1 MKWIELKVQT
11 TMLGTE
17 LLSAIFYSEGINGL
31 RIDYD
36 EESAREA
43 LLETKSSWDYADG
56 ELTPNSSPSITA
68 YIASVEEN
76 SGLIEKLKKKLFEF
90 QKSNPDLDLG
100 SLEITTTFVDDTEW
114 LNTWKQYYK
123 TFEVGEKLIITP
135 AWEEAP
141 EADDRIIVKLNIGM
155 AFGSGTHETTKMC
168 LELLEDNMKLGDDVL
183 DLGCGSGI
191 LSVAAKLLGAESV
204 TAVDFDPVSV
214 KATTENAAINDVKIN
229 AVLGDVLNDAN
240 LFNSIKLSDDKRYDI
255 VLANIVADVLISI
268 APKVRDLISRCGYFI
283 SSGIINDRLFDVL
296 NAYTDAGFTILEVER
311 MGEWCAI
318 LATQQPFICNE

>member
-1 MKWIELKVQT
+1 
-11 TMLGTE
+11 
-17 LLSAIFYSEGINGL
+17 
-31 RIDYD
+31 
-36 EESAREA
+36 
-43 LLETKSSWDYADG
+43 
-56 ELTPNSSPSITA
+56 
-68 YIASVEEN
+68 
-76 SGLIEKLKKKLFEF
+76 
-90 QKSNPDLDLG
+90 
-100 SLEITTTFVDDTEW
+100 
-114 LNTWKQYYK
+114 
-123 TFEVGEKLIITP
+123 
-135 AWEEAP
+135 
-141 EADDRIIVKLNIGM
+141 M

-311 MGEWCAI
+311 MANGA
-318 LATQQPFICNE
+318 LY

>member
-1 MKWIELKVQT
+1 M
-11 TMLGTE
+11 
-17 LLSAIFYSEGINGL
+17 
-31 RIDYD
+31 
-36 EESAREA
+36 
-43 LLETKSSWDYADG
+43 
-56 ELTPNSSPSITA
+56 
-68 YIASVEEN
+68 
-76 SGLIEKLKKKLFEF
+76 
-90 QKSNPDLDLG
+90 
-100 SLEITTTFVDDTEW
+100 
-114 LNTWKQYYK
+114 
-123 TFEVGEKLIITP
+123 
-135 AWEEAP
+135 
-141 EADDRIIVKLNIGM
+141 
-155 AFGSGTHETTKMC
+155 
-168 LELLEDNMKLGDDVL
+168 
-183 DLGCGSGI
+183 
-191 LSVAAKLLGAESV
+191 GAESV